1 MIFNF
6 AVTSKLFPSP
16 RLLSVNRLVMND
28 IDQNNISLVDV
39 FCLQRIY
46 ITNAAG
52 RFIDHWFVIFLFFS
66 IGLGTGEG

>member
-1 MIFNF
+1 
-6 AVTSKLFPSP
+6 
-16 RLLSVNRLVMND
+16 MND
-28 IDQNNISLVDV
+28 IDQKNISLVDV

-52 RFIDHWFVIFLFFS
+52 FIDHWFVIFLFFS